1 MKIVFGTTNQRKIE
15 DLKKLIKILDL
26 DLEVL
31 GLDDIDWNLG
41 EINEDGHTIEENSLI
56 KARAIYNFCNEHNI
70 NYPIITDDAGLFCDA
85 LNGEP
90 GVFTVRYADIERAND
105 ISLPKYQCVIKLLK
119 KLENVDNRVAYYR
132 ACVTLMMSDGSYS
145 QEVGESRGYIAKDI
159 IGELKKPYFYAVFVL
174 DKYNKVFSSLEDNE
188 LLETYRYEALKKI
201 LLKIK
206 IVNKIAVISDVHGNY
221 EALKRVLDDIKKR
234 EIKKIIC
241 LGDVIGK
248 GNYSNKCL
256 NLLKNNLILYGNWEE
271 FFNKKMYTHELAK
284 KRYDILESE
293 ISLENKKRLKTLPFS
308 YEIYISG
315 RLVRFFH
322 ASPNDAWKNVLEI
335 DRIDRLY
342 EQFLPSSKT
351 GKEVADIVV
360 YGHTHM
366 QNMMK
371 LYNRTL
377 INVGSVGN
385 AFDLIRNEKKDGS
398 KDNTTN
404 ADYLIIEG
412 VLNSKENDDIRF
424 EFVSLKYDN
433 NLELA
438 NNGNNIEKE
447 LYEKEILEGRFRN
460 LKKYEENFKDAKYD
474 IEMFL

>member
-1 MKIVFGTTNQRKIE
+1 M
-15 DLKKLIKILDL
+15 
-26 DLEVL
+26 
-31 GLDDIDWNLG
+31 ID
-41 EINEDGHTIEENSLI
+41 
-56 KARAIYNFCNEHNI
+56 K
-70 NYPIITDDAGLFCDA
+70 
-85 LNGEP
+85 
-90 GVFTVRYADIERAND
+90 
-105 ISLPKYQCVIKLLK
+105 
-119 KLENVDNRVAYYR
+119 
-132 ACVTLMMSDGSYS
+132 
-145 QEVGESRGYIAKDI
+145 
-159 IGELKKPYFYAVFVL
+159 
-174 DKYNKVFSSLEDNE
+174 
-188 LLETYRYEALKKI
+188 
-201 LLKIK
+201 
-206 IVNKIAVISDVHGNY
+206 
-221 EALKRVLDDIKKR
+221 
-234 EIKKIIC
+234 
-241 LGDVIGK
+241 
-248 GNYSNKCL
+248 
-256 NLLKNNLILYGNWEE
+256 
-271 FFNKKMYTHELAK
+271 
-284 KRYDILESE
+284 
-293 ISLENKKRLKTLPFS
+293 
-308 YEIYISG
+308 
-315 RLVRFFH
+315 
-322 ASPNDAWKNVLEI
+322 
-335 DRIDRLY
+335 LY